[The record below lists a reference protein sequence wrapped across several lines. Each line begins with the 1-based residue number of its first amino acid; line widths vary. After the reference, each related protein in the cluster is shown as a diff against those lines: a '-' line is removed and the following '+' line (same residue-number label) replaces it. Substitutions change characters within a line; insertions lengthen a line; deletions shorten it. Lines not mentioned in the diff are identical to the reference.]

1 MSEFFETS
9 AKDGN
14 QQVGRTSARRLVLT
28 AVAATA
34 LLLSACSTK
43 EKIEYVD
50 QPVDV
55 LYNQAAN
62 HMTAGDYKL
71 AAAGF
76 DDVERQHP
84 YSTWATKAQLM
95 AAYAYYE
102 DNEYDQAVIAA
113 ERFIQ
118 LHPGHKDTP
127 YAFYLA
133 AISYYEQ
140 IIDVGRDQRITE
152 LALRALNEVVR
163 RYPKSEYARDAR
175 LKMDLAH
182 NHLAGRE
189 MEIGRF
195 YQTRKQYSGA
205 VNRFRVVIEKYQTTS
220 HVPEALHRL
229 VETYLALGVT
239 GEAQA
244 TAAVLGHNF
253 PGSKWYQ
260 FSWTLL
266 EGRDLKPE
274 ADEKSWI
281 ARTWN
286 SLFD

>member
-1 MSEFFETS
+1 L
-9 AKDGN
+9 A
-14 QQVGRTSARRLVLT
+14 AAVLF
-28 AVAATA
+28 
-34 LLLSACSTK
+34 LSACSSDDK
-43 EKIEYVD
+43 PEYVEL
-50 QPVDV
+50 PVDV
-55 LYNQAAN
+55 LYNNAAN
-62 HMTAGDYKL
+62 NLSEGNYK
-71 AAAGF
+71 AASAGF

-84 YSTWATKAQLM
+84 YSPWATRAQLM
-95 AAYAYYE
+95 AAYSYYK

-140 IIDVGRDQRITE
+140 IIDVGRDQKITE

-163 RYPKSEYARDAR
+163 RYPKTSYARDAR
-175 LKMDLAH
+175 LKVDLAH

-195 YQTRKQYSGA
+195 YQSRKQYSGA
-205 VNRFRVVIEKYQTTS
+205 INRFRVVIEKYQTTS

-239 GEAQA
+239 PEAQA

-253 PGSKWYQ
+253 PGSQWYQ
-260 FSWTLL
+260 YAYTLL
-266 EGRDLKPE
+266 EGRNLKPE
-274 ADEKSWI
+274 ADEDSWI
-281 ARTWN
+281 SQTWN
-286 SLFD
+286 NLFD

>member
-1 MSEFFETS
+1 MSPVRNS
-9 AKDGN
+9 R
-14 QQVGRTSARRLVLT
+14 RTSVRRLVLT
-28 AVAATA
+28 AVAATG
-34 LLLSACSTK
+34 LLLSACSSK
-43 EKIEYVD
+43 EEIEYVE

-62 HMTAGDYKL
+62 LMEAGDYKL
-71 AAAGF
+71 AASAF

-84 YSTWATKAQLM
+84 YSPWATKAQLM
-95 AAYAYYE
+95 AAYAYYKA
-102 DNEYDQAVIAA
+102 NEYDQAVIAA

-133 AISYYEQ
+133 ATNYYEQ

-189 MEIGRF
+189 MEVGRF

-229 VETYLALGVT
+229 VETYLALGVVP
-239 GEAQA
+239 EAQA

-274 ADEKSWI
+274 ADENSWI